1 MRRRDFLLRSA
12 GAIAYGVLPPGGAQS
27 GMPPDDGTGRA
38 VRVPSAP
45 QLDAHAHVHSA
56 AVADLVEERVG
67 ERTLEPMSSDQLVA
81 RLDEGGIA
89 RALVLS
95 GAYLMAS
102 DVWPRDSGADE
113 WAAVRAENDYAA
125 LEVAKHAD
133 RLTGFLSL
141 NPKRSYAVQEIDRCA
156 DELGM
161 RGVKMHF
168 WNSVVNLR
176 EADQL
181 AAVKRTFEHVASRAL
196 PVVVH
201 AYNGAVPDYGPD
213 DLETFV
219 REIIVPFPTLRI
231 SFAHLAGAGGFG
243 FRALG
248 QWSRLLQLLP
258 PGDPD
263 NARVFVDLAAVLFDR
278 ATGRFPP
285 TRESQRQILGDMLRK
300 WDLHRV
306 LWGSDNVEGYL
317 SLSRDAWPLSED
329 DWEVVAADTGAGFLE
344 P

>member
-12 GAIAYGVLPPGGAQS
+12 GAVAYSALPPDRRRS
-27 GMPPDDGTGRA
+27 GELPTDGTGRVA
-38 VRVPSAP
+38 IVPSPP

-56 AVADLVEERVG
+56 AVADLVEDRVG
-67 ERTLEPMSSDQLVA
+67 ERTLEPMSSDELVA
-81 RLDEGGIA
+81 RLDELGIPK
-89 RALVLS
+89 ALVLS

-102 DVWPRDSGADE
+102 DAWPRDVGADE

-125 LEVAKHAD
+125 VEVAKHAD
-133 RLTGFLSL
+133 RLTGFLSV
-141 NPKRSYAVQEIDRCA
+141 NPKRSYAVEEIDRCT

-176 EADQL
+176 EVDQL
-181 AAVKRTFEHVASRAL
+181 AAVRRTFEHVASRGL

-201 AYNGAVPDYGPD
+201 AYNGALADYGPD
-213 DLETFV
+213 DVETFV
-219 REIIVPFPTLRI
+219 REIIVPLPTLRI
-231 SFAHLAGAGGFG
+231 SFAHLTGAGGFG
-243 FRALG
+243 FRVLG
-248 QWSRLLQLLP
+248 HWSRLLKLLP
-258 PGDPD
+258 PDEPG
-263 NARVFVDLAAVLFDR
+263 NARVFVDLAAVLFAR
-278 ATGRFPP
+278 ATARFPP
-285 TRESQRQILGDMLRK
+285 TRESQRQVLGDMLRK
-300 WDLHRV
+300 WGLRRV

-329 DWEVVAADTGAGFLE
+329 EWEVVAANPGAGFLQ